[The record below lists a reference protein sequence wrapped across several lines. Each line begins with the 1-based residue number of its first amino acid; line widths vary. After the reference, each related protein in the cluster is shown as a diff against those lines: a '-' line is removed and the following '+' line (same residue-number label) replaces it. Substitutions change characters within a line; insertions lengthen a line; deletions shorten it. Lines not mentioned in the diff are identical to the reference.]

1 MAAQPPVRLARL
13 ARELRVGL
21 NAHGVCSACLGMVA
35 MELEHGDERS
45 ARRTLR
51 WVAVTLWAEGLG
63 EPVEVALRRAARE
76 DLPDA
81 RAALRDF
88 EERGPRSEI
97 YRAVVRRL
105 AEELEEEVRRTYLAS
120 LN

>member
-1 MAAQPPVRLARL
+1 MAAQPPTRLATL
-13 ARELRVGL
+13 ARALRVGL
-21 NAHGVCSACLGMVA
+21 GAHGVCSACLGMVA
-35 MELEHGDERS
+35 MELEHGDPRS
-45 ARRTLR
+45 ARQTLR

-63 EPVEVALRRAARE
+63 DPVEGALRRAARE
-76 DLPDA
+76 DVREA

-97 YRAVVRRL
+97 FRAVVLRL

>member
-1 MAAQPPVRLARL
+1 MATHPPVRLSKL

-45 ARRTLR
+45 AWQTLR

-63 EPVEVALRRAARE
+63 EPVEVALRQAMRRDVPDSRE
-76 DLPDA
+76 
-81 RAALRDF
+81 ALRDF

-97 YRAVVRRL
+97 FRAVVYRL
-105 AEELEEEVRRTYLAS
+105 AQELEEEVRRTYLAS